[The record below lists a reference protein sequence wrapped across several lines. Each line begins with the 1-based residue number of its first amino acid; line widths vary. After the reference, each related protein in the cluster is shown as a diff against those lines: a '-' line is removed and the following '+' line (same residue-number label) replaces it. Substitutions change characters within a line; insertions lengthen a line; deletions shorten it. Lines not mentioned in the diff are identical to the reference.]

1 MIRGLAG
8 GAAVTVLAAV
18 GLVALGSPA
27 PAADAAC
34 EIDKPVLVDQRP
46 PALDRLSAD
55 LAWTT
60 ATGAGVLVAVVDSG
74 VDPSNPHLSTAVVPG
89 VDLVG
94 VATETTGRTDVFGHG
109 TAVAGQIAARPV
121 DGSGV
126 VGVAPD
132 ATILPVRV
140 YYSDD
145 DQARRDGVAPD
156 AGRMAAGILAAA
168 ERGARVINVSMSTTV
183 DDPSLRAAVEQATA
197 AGSLVVASAGNRA
210 TADDKADVP
219 HYPAAYPDALGVT
232 AVDVDGNATEDSIHG
247 PHVDVAAPGTN
258 VLTTLP
264 GGGDCMLGVEASSSW
279 ATAYVSAAAAL
290 LAEQHPDE
298 SPAQWAY
305 RLEVTAAR
313 EHPAERDDLVGWGV
327 VRPASALNFVDDGS
341 AAGPDSPTH
350 ARPSLPVVPA
360 QVIDTSVEPSPLA
373 GPRRDAAWWVLGGLT
388 AVTLTALAAR
398 MVGARRRRPVAR

>member
-1 MIRGLAG
+1 MITGLAG
-8 GAAVTVLAAV
+8 GVAAVLVAA

-27 PAADAAC
+27 VAADTAC
-34 EIDKPVLVDQRP
+34 ELDHPVLIDQRP

-55 LAWTT
+55 LAWTA
-60 ATGAGVLVAVVDSG
+60 ATGAGVMVAVVDSG
-74 VDPSNPHLSTAVVPG
+74 VDSSNPHLSTAVVPG
-89 VDLVG
+89 VDVVG

-109 TAVAGQIAARPV
+109 TAVAGEIAARAIE
-121 DGSGV
+121 GSGV
-126 VGVAPD
+126 VGLAPD

-140 YYSDD
+140 YYADD
-145 DQARRDGVAPD
+145 EQASRDGVAPD
-156 AGRMAAGILAAA
+156 AGRMASGILAASA
-168 ERGARVINVSMSTTV
+168 RGARVINVSMSTTV
-183 DDPSLRAAVEQATA
+183 DDPALRSAVEQATA

-210 TADDKADVP
+210 TADDKADVA
-219 HYPAAYPDALGVT
+219 HYPAAYPDALAVT

-264 GGGDCMLGVEASSSW
+264 GGGDCMLGVEASSSY

-290 LAEQHPDE
+290 LVEQHPDE

-313 EHPAERDDLVGWGV
+313 ERPAERDDLVGWGL

-341 AAGPDSPTH
+341 ARGPDSPVN
-350 ARPSLPVVPA
+350 ARPAAQAPPA
-360 QVIDTSVEPSPLA
+360 QVIDTSVEVSPLA

-388 AVTLTALAAR
+388 AVALTALGAR
-398 MVGARRRRPVAR
+398 MVGDRRRRPVAR

>member
-1 MIRGLAG
+1 MIKGLAG
-8 GAAVTVLAAV
+8 GVAAVLVAV

-27 PAADAAC
+27 LAAGTAC
-34 EIDKPVLVDQRP
+34 ELDHPVLIDQRP

-74 VDPSNPHLSTAVVPG
+74 VDSSNPHLSTAVVPG
-89 VDLVG
+89 VDVVG

-109 TAVAGQIAARPV
+109 TAVAGEIAARTIE
-121 DGSGV
+121 GSGV
-126 VGVAPD
+126 VGLAPD

-145 DQARRDGVAPD
+145 DQATRDGVAPD

-183 DDPSLRAAVEQATA
+183 DDPVLRSAVEQATA

-219 HYPAAYPDALGVT
+219 HYPAAYPDALAVT

-264 GGGDCMLGVEASSSW
+264 GGGDCMLGVEASSSY

-313 EHPAERDDLVGWGV
+313 EHPAERDDLVGWGL

-341 AAGPDSPTH
+341 ARGPDSPVN
-350 ARPSLPVVPA
+350 ARPAAQVAPA
-360 QVIDTSVEPSPLA
+360 QVIDTSVEVSPLA
-373 GPRRDAAWWVLGGLT
+373 APRSAAAWWVLGGLT
-388 AVTLTALAAR
+388 AVALTALGAR
-398 MVGARRRRPVAR
+398 VVGDRRRRPVSR